1 MLFASYWTVHVTS
14 ARPLWTRI
22 LWFLFSVY
30 RHHRPS
36 HPGPRLWLTTSSWQL
51 CEVHLSCN
59 DLCACS
65 SILFPWSRQVSVV
78 CAKFAGFFS
87 LVGIF
92 NSVDRCSDCLFL
104 LTSALAAV
112 SNLHIF
118 DDHHHFIMHSSCH
131 HSLLTHF
138 LIRSHTY
145 AWRVWYGGVGGW
157 VGGDNDV
164 RYN

>member
-1 MLFASYWTVHVTS
+1 MD
-14 ARPLWTRI
+14 
-22 LWFLFSVY
+22 
-30 RHHRPS
+30 
-36 HPGPRLWLTTSSWQL
+36 LWLSTLLRSVHWLEKCFLHVVLGCKFFPSYYKLMSQPVQAQYLVQL
-51 CEVHLSCN
+51 LSQLEECHFTASTGSHVW
-59 DLCACS
+59 DV
-65 SILFPWSRQVSVV
+65 F
-78 CAKFAGFFS
+78 
-87 LVGIF
+87 
-92 NSVDRCSDCLFL
+92 LFL

>member
-92 NSVDRCSDCLFL
+92 NSVDRCSDCLFFWADPCSSVGLESIFGMLAHAGVCWCKIPPWMSTALCSRLGIYANCTCFL
-104 LTSALAAV
+104 LCGSIT
-112 SNLHIF
+112 
-118 DDHHHFIMHSSCH
+118 
-131 HSLLTHF
+131 
-138 LIRSHTY
+138 
-145 AWRVWYGGVGGW
+145 
-157 VGGDNDV
+157 
-164 RYN
+164 